1 MSPNLARLRFLSL
14 TVVSLLLCLFIGNVA
29 LVTPAHADLPPRPTL
44 PPVEEDEDEPTRP
57 LVAPLILSTDP
68 NRSDLWSVVQWQ
80 GAAGNWHDVA
90 GWRGVVDKGRTI
102 WWVEQKDFGKGPFR
116 WVIQQGEDGPV
127 VATSALFTLP
137 SQPQQALVVEVVIP

>member
-1 MSPNLARLRFLSL
+1 MRLNQQTTKLSSLKLLILLLSL
-14 TVVSLLLCLFIGNVA
+14 FLGTLA
-29 LVTPAHADLPPRPTL
+29 LPPTAHADLPPRPTL
-44 PPVEEDEDEPTRP
+44 PPEEDDDEPVRP

-90 GWRGVVDKGRTI
+90 GWRGVVEKGRTI

-116 WVIQQGEDGPV
+116 WVISQGEGGLV
-127 VATSALFTLP
+127 VATSEPFTLP
-137 SQPQQALVVEVVIP
+137 SQPKQALVVAVGVE